1 MFFCRRWM
9 ALAALVLSPTVVWGQ
24 ADEQTADKAAAD
36 KPKDAGVQQPAAG
49 TQKWEFGVS
58 IRAVGGPCSGLFGTF
73 AVPSDW
79 PEQQVK
85 VLNEDI
91 TAQVVRHSYREGDG
105 LKQMLFEVP
114 QLASGDTATCYLTL
128 EITKR
133 PQPPPA
139 DPSGLVIPKDPPRD
153 IKKFLLPSP
162 LVESTG
168 AKAKS
173 LAKELTADKETAWEQ
188 VKSIAQGVRDR
199 VRFEPDPK
207 NVMKGA
213 VGALRDGKAD
223 KEDLTATFVAIC
235 RAAKIPARCVWVMDF
250 CYAEFY
256 LADAAGQGAWYPYVV
271 HLNGELG
278 ACKDV
283 RPILEKGDNFKV
295 PEEKAP
301 QRFVREF
308 LTGKGGGGKPSVE
321 FRRRRAD

>member
-1 MFFCRRWM
+1 MYCRLRWLIVFILFLCP
-9 ALAALVLSPTVVWGQ
+9 ATGWSQ
-24 ADEQTADKAAAD
+24 SDDKSKDEA
-36 KPKDAGVQQPAAG
+36 KPKETAAQPGDAV

-58 IRAVGGPCSGLFGTF
+58 IRANGGPCNGLFGTF

-79 PEQQVK
+79 AEQQVK
-85 VLNEDI
+85 VLSEEV
-91 TAQVVRHSYREGDG
+91 TPQVVRHSYREGDG

-114 QLASGDTATCYLTL
+114 QLAAGDTASCYLTL

-133 PQPPPA
+133 PQLPPA
-139 DPSGLVIPKDPPRD
+139 DTTGLVIPKDPPRD
-153 IKKFLLPSP
+153 VKKFLLPSP
-162 LVESTG
+162 LVETSG
-168 AKAKS
+168 AKVKS
-173 LAKELTADKETAWEQ
+173 LAKELTAGKESAWEQ

-207 NVMKGA
+207 NIMKGA
-213 VGALRDGKAD
+213 TGALRDGKAD

-235 RAAKIPARCVWVMDF
+235 RAAKIPARIVWVMDF

-256 LADAAGQGAWYPYVV
+256 LTDAAGQGAWYPYVV
-271 HLNGELG
+271 HQSGELG

-301 QRFVREF
+301 QRFVREY
-308 LTGKGGGGKPSVE
+308 LTGKGGGGKPAVE